1 LRTNIIAKFVEEG
14 VDMNKGKFMDVDKL
28 MVKLSFTSYLSLF
41 GRSGDIKQIIG
52 KALKQIDPYPQTL
65 VWGPVI
71 GSYGAD
77 QNVALVYISKF
88 YDSNTYNVV
97 VRGTNPFS
105 LISWWFEDLIVW
117 EKVPW
122 QPGSPS
128 TLAQEAKISNATAT
142 SLNIHL
148 NLTDKDLGSNLIDF
162 LKSELRK
169 NNLTINFTGHSLGGL
184 MAPTLA
190 LKFYETLDEELLGKV
205 DSINTYAFAGPTAG
219 DSNFV
224 KYMESVF
231 RKETFKD
238 HIFFRNDHDVAVRVW
253 NTSDMKQIFDFYDD
267 DGVPVT
273 SVLKFIVGGL
283 TATVEGL
290 EYKQPSETMKK
301 VPQLL
306 IDIKEKLNLKD
317 LKDIHLEHE
326 FGLIGHRLLEFAQRI
341 GLIKKDALDVTF
353 FWLLMAQLQ
362 HIFAYLEIL
371 DKDDAN
377 YCYIKNDI
385 MKPLIYR
392 AFPGKQVRNLM
403 GKI

>member
-1 LRTNIIAKFVEEG
+1 MDMSMEKFTDVE
-14 VDMNKGKFMDVDKL
+14 KL
-28 MVKLSFTSYLSLF
+28 MVKLAFISYLSLF
-41 GRSGDIKQIIG
+41 GRSWNIKQIIG
-52 KALKQIDPYPQTL
+52 KALKQINPYPQTL

-88 YDSNTYNVV
+88 HDSNTYNVV

-122 QPGSPS
+122 TVESS
-128 TLAQEAKISNATAT
+128 SALARDAKISNATAT

-148 NLTDKDLGSNLIDF
+148 NLTDKDQGSTVVNF

-169 NNLTINFTGHSLGGL
+169 HNLTINFTGHSLGGL
-184 MAPTLA
+184 MTPTFA
-190 LKFYETLDEELLGKV
+190 LKFYETLDEELLRKV

-219 DSNFV
+219 DSNFIQ
-224 KYMESVF
+224 YIESVF
-231 RKETFKD
+231 RKEPFKD
-238 HIFFRNDHDVAVRVW
+238 HIFFQNDHDVAVQVW
-253 NTSDMKQIFDFYDD
+253 DSKDMKQIFDFYDD
-267 DGVPVT
+267 DGIPVT

-290 EYKQPSETMKK
+290 EYKQPSETLKK
-301 VPQLL
+301 VPPLL
-306 IDIKEKLNLKD
+306 IDVKEKLNIKD

-341 GLIKKDALDVTF
+341 GLIKKDALDLTF

-392 AFPGKQVRNLM
+392 AFPGKQVRDLM

>member
-1 LRTNIIAKFVEEG
+1 MPEKFTDVE
-14 VDMNKGKFMDVDKL
+14 KL
-28 MVKLSFTSYLSLF
+28 MVKLAFTSYLSLF
-41 GRSGDIKQIIG
+41 GHAGNIKPVID
-52 KALKQIDPYPQTL
+52 KALKQINPYPQTL

-71 GSYGAD
+71 GGYGAD

-122 QPGSPS
+122 MSESPS
-128 TLAQEAKISNATAT
+128 TPNQDAKISNATAT

-148 NLTDKDLGSNLIDF
+148 QLTDKTLGSTFIDF
-162 LKSELRK
+162 LKAELRK
-169 NNLTINFTGHSLGGL
+169 NSLIINFTGHSLGGL

-190 LKFYETLDEELLGKV
+190 LIFYEKLDEELFTKV
-205 DSINTYAFAGPTAG
+205 ESINTYAFAGPSAG

-224 KYMESVF
+224 KYIETVF
-231 RKETFKD
+231 NKNIFKD
-238 HIFFRNDHDVAVRVW
+238 HVFYRNDHDVAVQVW
-253 NTSDMKQIFDFYDD
+253 DAADMKQIFNFYED
-267 DGVPVT
+267 DGIPVT

-283 TATVEGL
+283 TATVDGL
-290 EYKQPSETMKK
+290 GYKQPTQTTKM
-301 VPQLL
+301 VPPLL
-306 IDIKEKLNLKD
+306 VNIKEKLNLKD
-317 LKDIHLEHE
+317 LKDIHLEYE
-326 FGLIGHRLLEFAQRI
+326 FGLIGHRLLEFARRI
-341 GLIKKDALDVTF
+341 GLIKSDALDGTF

-371 DKDDAN
+371 DKEDAN
-377 YCYIKNDI
+377 YCHIKNDI

-392 AFPGKQVRNLM
+392 AFPGKQVRDLM